1 MSFILGPH
9 DDTSQIVNAVNYL
22 LTNLGQQNTLIVNS
36 ITGEIISPFTGQV
49 VSYLYQYVNIRY
61 ATSKDGVQNFSS
73 SPTNALYYGIQ
84 NNNSSVASTSPSDYV
99 WNLASPPFGTTNYLW
114 YSTIGGRQ
122 ILWVVAPTKPNSF
135 FQQVENGIPINL
147 DITTNS
153 SNTTQINAYA
163 RIAGNPT
170 PIPNTITTVG
180 QSLPTIAQSFA
191 TWGLNSAWSLND
203 PDPASTNSLYITNG
217 SYNIATNETTWNTP
231 YIGEYN
237 VNALSQ
243 ITPNAGVIT
252 NGTIGGSTVVNTS
265 ANVTGS
271 FIIGNGSLLTNLPIQ
286 PGTYSN
292 ANVAAYLPTN
302 TSDVAASFFIGD
314 GSLLTNLP
322 IQPGTYSN
330 ANVAAYLPTNTSDVA
345 ASFFIGDG
353 SLLTNLPI
361 QPGTYSNANVASY
374 LPTYGGD
381 IDVANV
387 TSGDWKIS
395 VTAGANLLFQYN
407 GANVAS
413 LSSTGSLVLAGTL
426 TQSGAPT

>member
-1 MSFILGPH
+1 MGFILGPH

-36 ITGEIISPFTGQV
+36 GTGEIISPFTGQV
-49 VSYLYQYVNIRY
+49 VSYLYQYINVRY
-61 ATSKDGVQNFSS
+61 STSKDGIQNYSI
-73 SPTNALYYGIQ
+73 SPTNALYYGLQ
-84 NNNSSVASTSPSDYV
+84 NSNSQTPTEVPSQYV
-99 WNLASPPFGTTNYLW
+99 WNVASPAFGTTNYLW

-122 ILWVVAPTKPNSF
+122 ILWVVSPTRPNSF
-135 FQQVENGIPINL
+135 FQQVEDGVPINL

-163 RIAGNPT
+163 RIPGNPT
-170 PIPNTITTVG
+170 PTPGTIVSSG
-180 QSLPTIAQSFA
+180 QSLPTATQSF
-191 TWGLNSAWSLND
+191 TVWGLNTAWSYND
-203 PDPASTNSLYITNG
+203 PNPSSTNSLYITNG
-217 SYNIATNETTWNTP
+217 QYNLATNETTWNTP
-231 YIGEYN
+231 YVGEYN
-237 VNALSQ
+237 VTTLSQ
-243 ITPNAGVIT
+243 ITPNAGVLT
-252 NGTIGGSTVVNTS
+252 SGTIGGSIVVNTS
-265 ANVTGS
+265 ANVTGN

-330 ANVAAYLPTNTSDVA
+330 ANVAAYLPT
-345 ASFFIGDG
+345 
-353 SLLTNLPI
+353 
-361 QPGTYSNANVASY
+361 
-374 LPTYGGD
+374 YGGD

-387 TSGDWKIS
+387 TSGLWTIS
-395 VTAGANLLFQYN
+395 VTAGANLLFQYS
-407 GANVAS
+407 GTNVAS

-426 TQSGAPT
+426 TQSGTPT

>member
-1 MSFILGPH
+1 MAFILGVN
-9 DDTSQIVNAVNYL
+9 DDNTQIVNAVNYL
-22 LTNLGQQNTLIVNS
+22 LTNLGQQNTLIVDA
-36 ITGEIISPFTGQV
+36 ITGQIISPFTGQV
-49 VSYLYQYVNIRY
+49 VSYLYEFINIRY
-61 ATSKDGVQNFSS
+61 ATSSDGLQNFSQ
-73 SPTNALYYGIQ
+73 SPTNATYYGVR
-84 NNNSSVASTSPSDYV
+84 NSDISAGTEVPSDYV
-99 WNLASPPFGTTNYLW
+99 WTLASPPFGTTNYLW

-122 ILWVVAPTKPNSF
+122 IVFVESPTAPNSL
-135 FQQVENGIPINL
+135 FQQVQNNVPINL
-147 DITTNS
+147 DVTTNS
-153 SNTTQINAYA
+153 SNTTQINCYA

-170 PIPNTITTVG
+170 PAPGTIVTTA
-180 QSLPTIAQSFA
+180 QTLPTQLQSFS
-191 TWGLNSAWSLND
+191 TWNLNTAWSLVD
-203 PDPASTNSLYITNG
+203 PNPSSPDSLYISNG
-217 SYNIATNETTWNTP
+217 QYNIATNETTWNTP
-231 YIGEYN
+231 YVGQFN
-237 VNALSQ
+237 VTALSQ
-243 ITPNAGVIT
+243 IST
-252 NGTIGGSTVVNTS
+252 NLGTVVTGNVIGNILVNTT
-265 ANVTGS
+265 ANITGNV
-271 FIIGNGSLLTNLPIQ
+271 FFGNGSQLTNLPIQ

-361 QPGTYSNANVASY
+361 QPGTYSNANVAAY

-387 TSGDWKIS
+387 TSGLWKIS
-395 VTAGANLLFQYN
+395 VTAGANLLFQY
-407 GANVAS
+407 GGTNVAS

-426 TQSGAPT
+426 TQSGTPT

>member
-1 MSFILGPH
+1 M
-9 DDTSQIVNAVNYL
+9 
-22 LTNLGQQNTLIVNS
+22 
-36 ITGEIISPFTGQV
+36 
-49 VSYLYQYVNIRY
+49 
-61 ATSKDGVQNFSS
+61 
-73 SPTNALYYGIQ
+73 
-84 NNNSSVASTSPSDYV
+84 
-99 WNLASPPFGTTNYLW
+99 W

-122 ILWVVAPTKPNSF
+122 ILWVVAPTRPNSF
-135 FQQVENGIPINL
+135 FQQAENGIPINL
-147 DITTNS
+147 DVTTNS

-170 PIPNTITTVG
+170 PSPNTITTTG
-180 QSLPTIAQSFA
+180 QSLPTQLQSFT
-191 TWGLNSAWSLND
+191 TWNLNSAWSLND
-203 PDPASTNSLYITNG
+203 PNPVSTNSLYITNG
-217 SYNIATNETTWNTP
+217 SYNIATNETIWNTP

-237 VNALSQ
+237 VATLSQ

-252 NGTIGGSTVVNTS
+252 SGTIGGSTLVNTTN
-265 ANVTGS
+265 NVTGA
-271 FIIGNGSLLTNLPIQ
+271 FIIGDGSLLTNLPIQ

-330 ANVAAYLPTNTSDVA
+330 ANVAAYLPT
-345 ASFFIGDG
+345 
-353 SLLTNLPI
+353 
-361 QPGTYSNANVASY
+361 
-374 LPTYGGD
+374 YGGD

-426 TQSGAPT
+426 TQNGTPT